1 MTDGHARLPRS
12 HAGARLLIVDRAAT
26 FPSISRALG
35 LGRFAIAAILILPL
49 AILFKLLSDPALNV
63 HLHGDLSH
71 FVITSNV
78 SIVAAAVGLLVARAA
93 LQLHHY
99 RTLLVALG
107 FTSMAGIFAVHGL
120 ATPGVLI
127 VGELKEIGAT
137 LIIAASAQLSLF
149 VPALFF
155 GVRWTPVADRL
166 QRIPIFRARILVLA
180 TAVALAAYMVLS
192 LSWPEEIGAMV
203 SVMSG
208 YGDATSFP
216 GYRGSYRDL
225 APSWAVA
232 VALGTIILFTFAA
245 FRQGSEYMR
254 SRRPTHVALA
264 VAFVFLGEA
273 QVAMLLGEIWSAA
286 WWEYHVLMGLATL
299 LALGS
304 LFVELDRRRGLER
317 FLPPNVVERVIV
329 GDSLSLEGQRRVA
342 TILFT
347 DLRGST
353 ALAER
358 MTPEQAVATLNA
370 YLRRMARA
378 VIDEGGILDKF
389 TGDGLMAI
397 FGAMGDPRAGAQ
409 AAARAAMRMRA
420 DLGALN
426 AERAARGELVV
437 GHGIGMHTGEVVL
450 GAVGLPE
457 RSDYTALGDTVN
469 TAARMEGLTK
479 ELGVEAVL
487 SAETVALLDGAVPVR
502 PLGDARVKGKAEP
515 LRVFTFA

>member
-1 MTDGHARLPRS
+1 MTDGHARLPRPP
-12 HAGARLLIVDRAAT
+12 AGARLLIVDRAAT
-26 FPSISRALG
+26 LPSISRALG

-49 AILFKLLSDPALNV
+49 AILLKLLSDPALNV

-155 GVRWTPVADRL
+155 GVRWMPVADRL
-166 QRIPIFRARILVLA
+166 QRIPIFRARILVLV

-192 LSWPEEIGAMV
+192 LSWPEEIGAIA
-203 SVMSG
+203 VMSG

-216 GYRGSYRDL
+216 GYRGSYREL

-232 VALGTIILFTFAA
+232 VALGTIILFAFAA

-273 QVAMLLGEIWSAA
+273 QVAMLLGETWSAA
-286 WWEYHVLMGLATL
+286 WWEYHVLMGLATV

-358 MTPEQAVATLNA
+358 MTPEQTVATVNA

-397 FGAMGDPRAGAQ
+397 FGAMGDPGAGAQ

-426 AERAARGELVV
+426 AERAALGEPVV

-502 PLGDARVKGKAEP
+502 PLGEARVKGKAEP